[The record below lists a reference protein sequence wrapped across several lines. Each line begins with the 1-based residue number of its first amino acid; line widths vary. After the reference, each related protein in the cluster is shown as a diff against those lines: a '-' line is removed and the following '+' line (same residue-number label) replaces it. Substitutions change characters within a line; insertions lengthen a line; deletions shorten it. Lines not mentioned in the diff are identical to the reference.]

1 MPSQHARKRKPIQ
14 AAPRDEI
21 TLGELTIESK
31 ESRFSYKLAA
41 LGTIG
46 QRDGV
51 IAILST
57 VASHTAIKALHAC
70 LSKAV
75 TTSFHADCEGF
86 NPGWG
91 LTPSQF
97 GYRFHTAKLGLGS
110 WHSLAVA
117 RVPGLVCRLNETSLW
132 SELQKNSITTPLL
145 PSWMPWL
152 RGELERQEYLA
163 PLHSFQCEGAI
174 LDLTTEAL
182 DEVVSRGLRRKRIS
196 I

>member
-1 MPSQHARKRKPIQ
+1 MPVKHNDRPEPPAV
-14 AAPRDEI
+14 
-21 TLGELTIESK
+21 TLGGLTIESK
-31 ESRFSYKLAA
+31 ESQFSYRLAA

-46 QRDGV
+46 HCDGV

-57 VASHTAIKALHAC
+57 VASQTAIKALHAC

-75 TTSFHADCEGF
+75 TTSFRAYCEGF
-86 NPGWG
+86 SAAWE
-91 LTPSQF
+91 LSPSKF

-117 RVPGLVCRLNETSLW
+117 RVPGLVCKLNEASLW
-132 SELQKNSITTPLL
+132 GELQKDTVTTPVL

-152 RGELERQEYLA
+152 RQELERREYLH

-182 DEVVSRGLRRKRIS
+182 DEVVSHGLRRKRIK